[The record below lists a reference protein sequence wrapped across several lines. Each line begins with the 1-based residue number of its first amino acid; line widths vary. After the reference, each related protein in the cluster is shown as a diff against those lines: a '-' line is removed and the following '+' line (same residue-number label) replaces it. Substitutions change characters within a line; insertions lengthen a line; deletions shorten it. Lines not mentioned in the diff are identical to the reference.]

1 MKRRGYGRRGYLAFI
16 LGMIVGFL
24 LFLLIS
30 AVYSLRPIISIL
42 KPIPADTL
50 EITFLYT
57 SEKQSWIESVT
68 PVFEKWVKDTLGLN
82 VKVKLIVAGSHE
94 TVNLIL
100 HGSVKPTV
108 WSPASSMW
116 IPYLNSKWRTLGY
129 NYDLALNGTPLVYS
143 PTVIAV
149 WKSFAERYNVTYL
162 SDLYRI
168 VEEGVEFRYGH
179 PDPTLSNGGVAALL
193 MEVAAAAGKPITM
206 LSIEDL
212 INPSIQE
219 KVSSLERFAVKY
231 GKSTGFF
238 GRWAAESGPQAIQV
252 FIVYE
257 NVVVDNSLVA
267 KRKWGDPLIAV
278 YPKDGVFMCD
288 HPYVLL
294 NAPWV
299 SKEDK
304 RIAELYLAFLLSD
317 YSQREAMKHGFRPSV
332 KHIQIDTSIFNLDN
346 GVNSIIDA
354 PIYTTIPSSDL
365 LEGLIALWNKVRAGG

>member
-1 MKRRGYGRRGYLAFI
+1 MRRRRYSRRGYLTFI
-16 LGMIVGFL
+16 LGVIVGFL

-30 AVYSLRPIISIL
+30 AIYPLHSIL
-42 KPIPADTL
+42 SIFNPVSADTL

-57 SEKQSWIESVT
+57 SEKQGWIESVT
-68 PVFEKWVKDTLGLN
+68 PTFERWVKENFKLN

-108 WSPASSMW
+108 WSPASSIW

-149 WKSFAERYNVTYL
+149 WRSLVERYNITSL
-162 SDLYRI
+162 NDLYRI
-168 VEEGVEFRYGH
+168 VDEGVELRYGH
-179 PDPTLSNGGVAALL
+179 PDPTLSNGGIAALL

-206 LSIEDL
+206 LTIEDL
-212 INPSIQE
+212 MDPSIQRR
-219 KVSSLERFAVKY
+219 VSSLERFAVKY
-231 GKSTGFF
+231 GKSTGFY

-257 NVVVDNSLVA
+257 NVVIDNSLTA

-278 YPKDGVFMCD
+278 YPREGIFLCD
-288 HPYVLL
+288 HPYVIL
-294 NAPWV
+294 NAPWL
-299 SKEDK
+299 SEKDRYLAK
-304 RIAELYLAFLLSD
+304 LYLDFLLSE
-317 YSQREAMKHGFRPSV
+317 YSQIEAMKNGFRPSIEGV
-332 KHIQIDTSIFNLDN
+332 QIDTGIFNPDN
-346 GVNSIIDA
+346 GVKPIIDV
-354 PIYTTIPSSDL
+354 PIYTTIASGDL
-365 LEGLIALWNKVRAGG
+365 LEGLLALWIKVRAGG